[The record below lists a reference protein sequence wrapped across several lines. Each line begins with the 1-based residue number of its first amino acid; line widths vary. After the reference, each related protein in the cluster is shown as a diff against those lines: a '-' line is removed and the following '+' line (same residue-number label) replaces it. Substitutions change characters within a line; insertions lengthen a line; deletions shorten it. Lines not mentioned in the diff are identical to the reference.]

1 MLDDGS
7 GPGSSLF
14 EVLKSLMEGRRACV
28 QPKDWIYGLLAL
40 PNDVEKLGIVPDYSL
55 STEIIYSQFVR
66 KAIENGNLEILRYS
80 TYPKTYE
87 SNYPSWVPD
96 WASRPQPSTFDYA
109 DDSQIL
115 LGPEEPGL
123 LFNASGDTKA
133 SVTNVSDEQLLALQ
147 GFVVDEIEELGS
159 PWLGGIT
166 ESRDRPERI
175 ETVSFLSSVRLLCL
189 LSATKNHPI
198 YPTPERR
205 QEAVWRI
212 PIADLVRVGESYGWQ
227 YNARATQA
235 AEQEL
240 RHVLAFEEGCQEQDF
255 LSPEAQNELA
265 RMIPREQE
273 NGARQY
279 RNAMIN
285 LKRKRPYITKLGY
298 VGLGPMFARPGDKV
312 VVFTGAAIPF
322 VIRPVKGG
330 YCLLGESYCD
340 GIMDGEIVGQR
351 KEETIV
357 LV

>member
-7 GPGSSLF
+7 DPGSSLF
-14 EVLKSLMEGRRACV
+14 EVLKSLMESYRECKE
-28 QPKDWIYGLLAL
+28 PKDWIYGLLAL
-40 PNDVEKLGIVPDYSL
+40 PNDVKELGIVPDYGL
-55 STEIIYSQFVR
+55 STETVYSRFTR

-80 TYPKTYE
+80 TYPKSYL

-109 DDSQIL
+109 DDSQIRL
-115 LGPEEPGL
+115 RPGEPGL

-133 SVTNVSDEQLLALQ
+133 LVTNVSDEQLLALQ

-166 ESRDRPERI
+166 QSNNSPERM
-175 ETVSFLSSVRLLCL
+175 ETLSFLSGVRLLCL
-189 LSATKNHPI
+189 LSATKTHPI

-212 PIADLVRVGESYGWQ
+212 PIADLVRIEESTGWQ

-240 RHVLAFEEGCQEQDF
+240 RHVLAFEEGHQERGF
-255 LSPEAQNELA
+255 SSLEAQDELS
-265 RMIPREQE
+265 RMISREKE
-273 NGARQY
+273 NGAHRY
-279 RNAMIN
+279 RDAMSK
-285 LKRKRPYITKLGY
+285 LKKKRPYITKLGY
-298 VGLGPMFARPGDKV
+298 VGLGPVFARPGDKV

-357 LV
+357 LA